1 MYYEQPGFEF
11 FFLSNGNRTVFLQ
24 LKISE
29 IARQIWFSFT
39 LRLLIVYIYVYNF
52 FELFFCFLAASN
64 LLFYIDKNG
73 EKCKSLIQSSKI
85 QMV

>member
-1 MYYEQPGFEF
+1 MISLKSSF
-11 FFLSNGNRTVFLQ
+11 FADLVKF
-24 LKISE
+24 
-29 IARQIWFSFT
+29 
-39 LRLLIVYIYVYNF
+39 IVYIYVYNF
-52 FELFFCFLAASN
+52 FEIFFCFLAASN